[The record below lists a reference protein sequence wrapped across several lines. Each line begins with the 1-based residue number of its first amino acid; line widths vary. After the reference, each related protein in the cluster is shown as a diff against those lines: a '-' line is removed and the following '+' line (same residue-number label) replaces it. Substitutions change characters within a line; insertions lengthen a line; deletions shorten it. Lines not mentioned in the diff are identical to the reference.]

1 MCQKSGLNLKL
12 RGEFMVKNTKNGVL
26 ETINRVY
33 YNGLTTTSGGNISC
47 MDGNGTIYITPS
59 GVDKGS
65 LTDEDIMTVKADG
78 SVEGK
83 HTPSMEL
90 PFHSNIYKCR
100 EDIRAVVHA
109 HAPSVVAYA
118 TARKIPDSSVAPCY
132 QKMLGEVADSVYDL
146 PGSLALGD
154 IVKAKFDEGYNSVM
168 MHNHGA
174 TVGAETLEIAY
185 RKYETL
191 DNLCAAL
198 INASILGG
206 VKKCDNHADYSVKI
220 ASENIA
226 LTDEELAIAEEMAG
240 FIKRSFY
247 QKLMSTSLGTLCV
260 KTDNGDIL
268 FNPDSVGRDKIE
280 AKDIAKY
287 SNGKFYNVCDKT
299 ADYLQIAVEIFA
311 QIKEA
316 KVCFISMPNATM
328 GFSIS
333 HKYFDAKLIPESYI
347 MLKNAVQLECGVSA
361 KQIAANMATTK
372 PLALVNNECVITIG
386 KNLTKAFDRLEVTDY
401 SARSII
407 SACNIAQI
415 TPIND
420 EQSAEIDR
428 TFNGW

>member
-1 MCQKSGLNLKL
+1 
-12 RGEFMVKNTKNGVL
+12 MVKNTKNGVL

-47 MDGNGTIYITPS
+47 MDEEGTIFITPS
-59 GVDKGS
+59 GIDKGT
-65 LTDEDIMTVKADG
+65 LTEADIMTVRANG
-78 SVEGK
+78 NVEGK

-109 HAPSVVAYA
+109 HAPAVVAYA
-118 TARKIPDSSVAPCY
+118 TARKIPDSSVASCY
-132 QKMLGEVADSVYDL
+132 QKILGEITDSVYDL
-146 PGSLALGD
+146 PGSLSLGE
-154 IVKAKFDEGYNSVM
+154 IVKAKFEDGYGSVM

-174 TVGAETLEIAY
+174 TVGEKDLEIAY

-206 VKKCDNHADYSVKI
+206 VKKSGNKADYSLKVVANGDKLT
-220 ASENIA
+220 ASE
-226 LTDEELAIAEEMAG
+226 LEVAEQMVA

-247 QKLMSTSLGTLCV
+247 NKLMSTCLGTLFV
-260 KTDNGDIL
+260 KLDNGDIL

-280 AKDIAKY
+280 ASDIAKY
-287 SNGKFYNVCDKT
+287 SNGKFVNICDKN
-299 ADYLQIAVEIFA
+299 ADYLQIAVEIFDK
-311 QIKEA
+311 IKEA
-316 KVCFISMPNATM
+316 KVCFVANPNATM
-328 GFSIS
+328 GFCIS

-347 MLKNAVQLECGVSA
+347 MLKNAVQLECGVTA
-361 KQIAANMATTK
+361 EQIANCMATTK
-372 PLALVNNECVITIG
+372 PLALVDNECVITIG

>member
-1 MCQKSGLNLKL
+1 
-12 RGEFMVKNTKNGVL
+12 MVKNTKCGVL

-47 MDGNGTIYITPS
+47 MDSEGTIFITPS
-59 GVDKGS
+59 GVDKGT
-65 LTDEDIMTVKADG
+65 LKEEDIMTVRKTGAI
-78 SVEGK
+78 EGK

-100 EDIRAVVHA
+100 GDIRAVVHA

-132 QKMLGEVADSVYDL
+132 YKILGEVTDSVYDL
-146 PGSLALGD
+146 PGSISLGN
-154 IVKAKFDEGYNSVM
+154 IVKAKFDQGYNSVM

-191 DNLCAAL
+191 NNLCSAL

-206 VKKCDNHADYSVKI
+206 VKKCDNHSDYSVYCKTND
-220 ASENIA
+220 SE
-226 LTDEELAIAEEMAG
+226 LTNEELVVANEMAD
-240 FIKRSFY
+240 FIKRSYY
-247 QKLMSTSLGTLCV
+247 QKLMSTTLGTMCV
-260 KTDNGDIL
+260 KLGNGDIL
-268 FNPDSVGRDKIE
+268 FNPDSVGRDKIQG
-280 AKDIAKY
+280 KDIAKY
-287 SNGKFYNVCDKT
+287 SNGIFYNTKDEK
-299 ADYLQIAVEIFA
+299 ADYLKIAASIFDT
-311 QIKEA
+311 IKEA

-347 MLKNAVQLECGVSA
+347 MLKNAVQLKCGTTAEEIA
-361 KQIAANMATTK
+361 KAMATTK
-372 PLALVNNECVITIG
+372 PLAIINNECVVTIG
-386 KNLTKAFDRLEVTDY
+386 KNYVKAFDRMEVTDY

-407 SACNIAQI
+407 EACNIAQI

>member
-1 MCQKSGLNLKL
+1 
-12 RGEFMVKNTKNGVL
+12 MVENTKNGVL

-47 MDGNGTIYITPS
+47 MDEEGTIFITPS
-59 GVDKGS
+59 SVDKGS
-65 LTDEDIMTVKADG
+65 LTDEDIMTVRSNGAI
-78 SVEGK
+78 EGK

-100 EDIRAVVHA
+100 PDIRAVVHA

-118 TARKIPDSSVAPCY
+118 TARKIPDSSVCPCY
-132 QKMLGEVADSVYDL
+132 QKILGEVADSEYDL
-146 PGSLALGD
+146 PGSISLGN
-154 IVKAKFDEGYNSVM
+154 IVKAKFDEGASSVM

-174 TVGAETLEIAY
+174 TVGAETLEMAY

-191 DNLCAAL
+191 DNLCSAL

-206 VKKCDNHADYSVKI
+206 VKKCDNHADYSVNVNAQNAK
-220 ASENIA
+220 
-226 LTDEELAIAEEMAG
+226 LTDEEMIVAEQIAT
-240 FIKRSFY
+240 FIRRSFY
-247 QKLMSTSLGTLCV
+247 QKLVSTSLGTLCV
-260 KTDNGDIL
+260 KLDNGDIL
-268 FNPDSVGRDKIE
+268 FNADDTRRDKIE
-280 AKDIAKY
+280 GKDISKY
-287 SNGKFYNVCDKT
+287 SNGKFYNITSEKC
-299 ADYLQIAVEIFA
+299 DYLQVAIKIFDK
-311 QIKEA
+311 IKEA

-361 KQIAANMATTK
+361 EQIANSMATTK
-372 PLALVNNECVITIG
+372 PLAIVDNEFVVTIG
-386 KNLTKAFDRLEVTDY
+386 KDLTKAFDRMEVTDY

-407 SACNIAQI
+407 SACSIAQI

>member
-1 MCQKSGLNLKL
+1 
-12 RGEFMVKNTKNGVL
+12 MVKNTKHGVL

-47 MDGNGTIYITPS
+47 MDENGVIYITPS
-59 GVDKGS
+59 SIDKGT
-65 LTDEDIMTVKADG
+65 LTDDDIMTVKADG
-78 SVEGK
+78 TIEGK

-109 HAPSVVAYA
+109 HAPAVVAYA
-118 TARKIPDSSVAPCY
+118 TARKIPDSSVCPCY
-132 QKMLGEVADSVYDL
+132 QKILGEVADSVYDL
-146 PGSLALGD
+146 PGSLSLGE
-154 IVKAKFDEGYNSVM
+154 IVKAKFEQGYGSVM

-174 TVGAETLEIAY
+174 TVGERDLEIAY

-198 INASILGG
+198 INASVLGG
-206 VKKCDNHADYSVKI
+206 VKKSSNHADYSMQV
-220 ASENIA
+220 
-226 LTDEELAIAEEMAG
+226 TDSCGKLNEEELQTAEQMVA

-260 KTDNGDIL
+260 KLDNGDIL

-280 AKDIAKY
+280 SSDIAKY
-287 SNGKFYNVCDKT
+287 SKGKFYNVADKT
-299 ADYLQIAVEIFA
+299 ADYLRIAIEIFDK
-311 QIKEA
+311 IKEA
-316 KVCFISMPNATM
+316 KVVFIAMPNATM
-328 GFSIS
+328 GFCIS

-347 MLKNAVQLECGVSA
+347 MLKNAVQLECGVTA
-361 KQIAANMATTK
+361 KEIAENMATTK
-372 PLALVNNECVITIG
+372 PLALVDNECVITIG

>member
-1 MCQKSGLNLKL
+1 
-12 RGEFMVKNTKNGVL
+12 MVKNTKKGVL

-47 MDGNGTIYITPS
+47 MDSNGTIYITPS
-59 GVDKGS
+59 SVDKGS
-65 LTDEDIMTVKADG
+65 LKEEDIMTVKSDG
-78 SVEGK
+78 KIEGK

-100 EDIRAVVHA
+100 DDIRAVVHA

-118 TARKIPDSSVAPCY
+118 TARKIPDSSVCPCY
-132 QKMLGEVADSVYDL
+132 YKILGEVADSKYDL
-146 PGSLALGD
+146 PGSLSLGD

-174 TVGAETLEIAY
+174 TVGAEDLEIAY

-191 DNLCAAL
+191 DNLCATL

-206 VKKCDNHADYSVKI
+206 VKKCDNHCDYSIQIEAK
-220 ASENIA
+220 ACKFTKEESEMA
-226 LTDEELAIAEEMAG
+226 DQMAG

-247 QKLMSTSLGTLCV
+247 QKLMSTTLGTLCV
-260 KTDNGDIL
+260 KMDNGDIL
-268 FNPDSVGRDKIE
+268 FNPDSIGRDKIE
-280 AKDIAKY
+280 GADIAKY
-287 SNGKFYNVCDKT
+287 SKGKFYNVSDKQ
-299 ADYLQIAVEIFA
+299 ADYLKIAVSIFDS
-311 QIKEA
+311 IKEA

-328 GFSIS
+328 GFSVS
-333 HKYFDAKLIPESYI
+333 HKYFDSKLIPESYI
-347 MLKNAVQLECGVSA
+347 MLKNAVQLECGVTA
-361 KQIAANMATTK
+361 ENIAGNMGVTK
-372 PLALVNNECVITIG
+372 PLAIINNECVITIG

>member
-1 MCQKSGLNLKL
+1 
-12 RGEFMVKNTKNGVL
+12 MVKNTKIGVL

-47 MDGNGTIYITPS
+47 MDSNGTIYITPS

-65 LTDEDIMTVKADG
+65 LKDEDIMTVKKDG
-78 SVEGK
+78 TIEGK

-100 EDIRAVVHA
+100 GDIRAVVHA

-132 QKMLGEVADSVYDL
+132 FKLLGEVADSKYDL
-146 PGSLALGD
+146 PGSLSLGD
-154 IVKAKFDEGYNSVM
+154 IVKAKFEEGYNSVM

-206 VKKCDNHADYSVKI
+206 VKKCDKHSDYSVKI
-220 ASENIA
+220 TKS
-226 LTDEELAIAEEMAG
+226 TDGLSKEDLQMAEEMADY
-240 FIKRSFY
+240 IKRSFY
-247 QKLMSTSLGTLCV
+247 QKLVSTSLGTLCV
-260 KTDNGDIL
+260 KMDNGDIL
-268 FNPDSVGRDKIE
+268 FNPDSVGRDKIQG
-280 AKDIAKY
+280 KDIAKY
-287 SNGKFYNVCDKT
+287 SNGKFYNTTDTT
-299 ADYLQIAVEIFA
+299 ADYLKIAIEVFA
-311 QIKEA
+311 NIKEA

-328 GFSIS
+328 GFSIA

-347 MLKNAVQLECGVSA
+347 MLKNALQLECGVSA
-361 KQIAANMATTK
+361 NEIAKSMATTK
-372 PLALVNNECVITIG
+372 PLAIVNNECVITIG
-386 KNLTKAFDRLEVTDY
+386 KNLIKAFDRMEVTDY

-407 SACNIAQI
+407 SACSIAQI

-420 EQSAEIDR
+420 EQSDEIDR

>member
-1 MCQKSGLNLKL
+1 
-12 RGEFMVKNTKNGVL
+12 MVKNTKQGVL

-47 MDGNGTIYITPS
+47 MDSEGTIYITPS

-65 LTDEDIMTVKADG
+65 LTKNDIMTVRSNG
-78 SVEGK
+78 NIEGK

-132 QKMLGEVADSVYDL
+132 QRVLGEIADSVYDL
-146 PGSLALGD
+146 PGSLSLGE

-174 TVGAETLEIAY
+174 TVGADTLENAY

-191 DNLCAAL
+191 DNLCATL

-206 VKKCDNHADYSVKI
+206 VKKSENHADYSVEVVAEKGG
-220 ASENIA
+220 
-226 LTDEELAIAEEMAG
+226 LTADELLIAEEMVS

-247 QKLMSTSLGTLCV
+247 QKLVSTNLGTLCV

-268 FNPDSVGRDKIE
+268 FNPDTVGRDKIG

-287 SNGKFYNVCDKT
+287 SKGKFYNITDKKVE
-299 ADYLQIAVEIFA
+299 YLQIAIEMFDNV
-311 QIKEA
+311 KEA

-328 GFSIS
+328 GFSVS

-347 MLKNAVQLECGVSA
+347 MLKNAVQFECGITA
-361 KQIAANMATTK
+361 EQIANGMATTK
-372 PLALVNNECVITIG
+372 PLAIVNNECVITIG
-386 KNLTKAFDRLEVTDY
+386 KNMLKTFDRMEVTDY

-407 SACNIAQI
+407 EACNIAKI

>member
-1 MCQKSGLNLKL
+1 
-12 RGEFMVKNTKNGVL
+12 MVKNTKLGVL

-47 MDGNGTIYITPS
+47 MDEEGTIFITPS
-59 GVDKGS
+59 SIDKGT
-65 LTDEDIMTVKADG
+65 LKEEDIMTVKANG
-78 SVEGK
+78 KIEGK

-100 EDIRAVVHA
+100 KDIRAVVHA

-132 QKMLGEVADSVYDL
+132 QNILGEIADSVYDL
-146 PGSLALGD
+146 PGSLSLGE
-154 IVKAKFDEGYNSVM
+154 IVKAKFEEGYGSVM

-174 TVGAETLEIAY
+174 TVGERNLEIAY

-191 DNLCAAL
+191 ENLCAAL

-206 VKKCDNHADYSVKI
+206 VKKSGNNANYSIK
-220 ASENIA
+220 SEA
-226 LTDEELAIAEEMAG
+226 GDLKLSEEELKVAEQMVA
-240 FIKRSFY
+240 FIKRCFY
-247 QKLMSTSLGTLCV
+247 QKLMSTCLGTLCV
-260 KTDNGDIL
+260 KTEDGDIL

-280 AKDIAKY
+280 GKDIAKY
-287 SNGKFYNVCDKT
+287 SKGKFFNISSQNVN
-299 ADYLQIAVEIFA
+299 YLQIAVEIFDK
-311 QIKEA
+311 IPEA
-316 KVCFISMPNATM
+316 KVCFIANPNATM
-328 GFSIS
+328 GFCIS

-347 MLKNAVQLECGVSA
+347 MLKNAVQLDCGVSA
-361 KQIAANMATTK
+361 EDIAKSMATTK
-372 PLALVNNECVITIG
+372 PLVFVNNECVITIG

-407 SACNIAQI
+407 AACNIAQI